1 MVPAAHWTTCQR
13 WCCQEE
19 YLMYVYEEE
28 QNSTVLCQKKCINI
42 CSNLQGIW
50 PVRMLYVSNP
60 NRMKE
65 RETLP

>member
-1 MVPAAHWTTCQR
+1 
-13 WCCQEE
+13 
-19 YLMYVYEEE
+19 MYVYEEE

-42 CSNLQGIW
+42 CSNLEGIW